1 MFSGFRSLWMM
12 QCTAQNADCFFQCLF
27 KLWGQISWRMLTVNF
42 HHWSIFHVFWY
53 WNDWDCLKACNHE
66 DISELYFNWWTLI
79 FNLVS
84 KKDFQGKSFLTN
96 DFDDFWQIVQGLLD
110 QFGQIE
116 EQGVEEMIFRKET
129 ETNENYEWNI
139 SIMKQ
144 EFT

>member
-1 MFSGFRSLWMM
+1 M
-12 QCTAQNADCFFQCLF
+12 
-27 KLWGQISWRMLTVNF
+27 
-42 HHWSIFHVFWY
+42 FWY

-66 DISELYFNWWTLI
+66 DILELYFNWWTLI

-84 KKDFQGKSFLTN
+84 KNDFQGKSLLTN